1 MNQSL
6 ARSDPREPAPPAPTG
21 SLPEPD
27 VPAPPLGLSSVAQ
40 SPEPAD
46 SAPAPAVPAVDT
58 GAAPFGSF
66 IGADS
71 ARRQGSGVRR
81 LTAVVSIA
89 AHGALLAVG
98 LVTSFWQVDE
108 LSAPRVSV
116 TFISLPVAPPPPPPA
131 ARKAEARP
139 RPQRPLRQPV
149 VVPTEVKPLQPEAA
163 DQDKDKD
170 KDKDPDKDQQ
180 AGVAGGTSGGVAGG
194 VVGALSSAPPPRVP
208 ELSAHQRQALIR
220 RYLEEILRPRI
231 LARFRF
237 PPEAERLGIEGQV
250 LVQASIDGSGRL
262 LGLRPVGSCADDILC
277 EDAARTIREAAP
289 FPPPP
294 AALAEGLKVEVPLT
308 YRLQ

>member
-1 MNQSL
+1 MSQSL
-6 ARSDPREPAPPAPTG
+6 ARTEAAAPNAGSSPAVALSDPPPA
-21 SLPEPD
+21 
-27 VPAPPLGLSSVAQ
+27 LSSVAAAPA
-40 SPEPAD
+40 PEPAD
-46 SAPAPAVPAVDT
+46 TAPSGP
-58 GAAPFGSF
+58 APFGSF
-66 IGADS
+66 IGADL
-71 ARRQGSGVRR
+71 AHRQGRRRRR

-98 LVTSFWQVDE
+98 LVTSFWRVDE

-139 RPQRPLRQPV
+139 RPQRPVRQPV
-149 VVPTEVKPLQPEAA
+149 VVPTEVKPPQPEAA
-163 DQDKDKD
+163 D
-170 KDKDPDKDQQ
+170 PDRRNDDAQ
-180 AGVAGGTSGGVAGG
+180 ASGVAGGTSGGVAGG
-194 VVGALSSAPPPRVP
+194 VVGALSSAPPPRSP
-208 ELSAHQRQALIR
+208 ELSPHQRQALIR

-262 LGLRPVGSCADDILC
+262 LGLRPVGSCADEILC